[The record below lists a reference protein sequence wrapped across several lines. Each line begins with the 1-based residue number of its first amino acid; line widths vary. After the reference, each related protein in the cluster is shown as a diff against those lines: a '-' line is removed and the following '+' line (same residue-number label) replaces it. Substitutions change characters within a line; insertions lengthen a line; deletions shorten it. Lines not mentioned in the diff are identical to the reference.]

1 MCFTSLLKINSS
13 EKKLIQLVKTLPYH
27 KKEIILPY
35 PSFIVMIIIL
45 CLYNPS
51 TVLVSHAKLQEFN
64 CNTLTDKTLRT
75 SESFAT
81 FRMAE
86 IW

>member
-1 MCFTSLLKINSS
+1 MLKINSS

-27 KKEIILPY
+27 KKEIILSY

-51 TVLVSHAKLQEFN
+51 TVLVSHAKEWEFI
-64 CNTLTDKTLRT
+64 CNTLTHKTLRNY
-75 SESFAT
+75 ESFAI

-86 IW
+86 I